1 MGGSISMGKEVF
13 VYMLDT
19 NTCSFLIRKRPDYL
33 LDRLQ
38 ETVGLGHQVVVSAI
52 TYAELRFGAA
62 SKRAS
67 PKMAGIVTEFIE
79 RLDGVLAWDKAAV
92 ETSTSVKADL
102 ESRGTPIGHND
113 TLIAGHAIATGARL
127 VTDNLQEFSRVT
139 GLQCENWVVRDAP

>member
-1 MGGSISMGKEVF
+1 MGREVLI
-13 VYMLDT
+13 YM
-19 NTCSFLIRKRPDYL
+19 

-38 ETVGLGHQVVVSAI
+38 QAVGSGHQVVVSAI

-67 PKMAGIVTEFIE
+67 PKMAGVVTEFIE

-92 ETSTSVKADL
+92 ETSTSVKTDL
-102 ESRGTPIGHND
+102 ASRGRPIGHND

-127 VTDNLQEFSRVT
+127 VPDNLHAFSRVT
-139 GLQCENWVVRDAP
+139 DLQCENWVVRDGT

>member
-1 MGGSISMGKEVF
+1 
-13 VYMLDT
+13 MLDT
-19 NTCSFLIRKRPDYL
+19 NTCSFLIRQRPDYL
-33 LDRLQ
+33 LDKLQ
-38 ETVGLGHQVVVSAI
+38 QTVVSGHQVVVSAI

-62 SKRAS
+62 SKKAS
-67 PKMAGIVTEFIE
+67 PTIAGVVSEFIE

-92 ETSTSVKADL
+92 ESSTTVKADL

-139 GLQCENWVVRDAP
+139 DLQCENWVVREDA

>member
-1 MGGSISMGKEVF
+1 MNKEVF
-13 VYMLDT
+13 MLDT
-19 NTCSFLIRKRPDYL
+19 NTCSFLIRQRPDYL
-33 LDRLQ
+33 LDKLQ
-38 ETVGLGHQVVVSAI
+38 QTVVSGHQVVVSAI

-62 SKRAS
+62 SKKAS
-67 PKMAGIVTEFIE
+67 PKIAGVVSEFIE

-92 ETSTSVKADL
+92 ESSTTVKADL

-139 GLQCENWVVRDAP
+139 DLQCENWVVREDA